1 MANDFSRDILFC
13 RMIGILTQAEL
24 DMLATKTVAV
34 PGCGGAGFTHAESL
48 VRMGIGRIK
57 IADFDTFGPENM
69 GRQFGATIHTIGKNK
84 VDVLEE
90 RLRSINPA
98 LRVETFDG
106 VTENTIDDFLEGVDA
121 ICDAIDYW
129 AIGSRRLMYREARER
144 GIPVA
149 MAGPQGFGANLHIFD
164 PSGMSFDEYYDLR
177 DGQSEEEMRVNF
189 GLGLHPA
196 QLYRHSLDDPN
207 LNFKNRGGSVLS
219 LSCLLCT
226 SLVSTVALSHLTGK
240 QVALK
245 PVPFIYQ
252 IDLAAAKFEEL
263 HIPDGVRGIKSD
275 PRAFLR

>member
-13 RMIGILTQAEL
+13 RMIGILSQAEL
-24 DMLATKTVAV
+24 DALAAKTVAV
-34 PGCGGAGFTHAESL
+34 PGCGGAGFTHAESM

-90 RLRSINPA
+90 RLKSINPA
-98 LRVETFDG
+98 LAVETFDG
-106 VTENTIDDFLEGVDA
+106 VTESTIEDFLDGVDA

-129 AIGSRRLMYREARER
+129 AIGSRRLMYREARKH
-144 GIPVA
+144 GVPVA

-164 PSGMSFDEYYDLR
+164 PQGMTFDEYYDLH

-207 LNFKNRGGSVLS
+207 LDFRNRGGSVLS

-226 SLVSTVALSHLTGK
+226 TLVSTVALSHLTGK
-240 QVALK
+240 HIALK

-252 IDLAAAKFEEL
+252 IDIAAAKFAEL
-263 HIPDGVRGIKSD
+263 HVPEGVRGIKSN
-275 PRAFLR
+275 PQPFLC